1 MVAKKHTQT
10 DNKTS
15 AFSLSFGM
23 LNLTLFSFTLAEHQ
37 PLHHTICGG
46 GGMRFLREIK
56 QQKTAKQQSSPHT
69 EPQRPDDMSVWA
81 FWEFCPQTQK
91 DNLLMI

>member
-81 FWEFCPQTQK
+81 FWEFCSQTKK